1 MFDFVPPEPIA
12 EDEMLAIRTKIWDI
26 IEIHRLSQPQPALL
40 HHYTDAAGLKG
51 ILESGVLRATHI
63 AFMNDKSEYL
73 HASELLAEAIK
84 VAKSKNRSLDPLQ
97 IKLLEEMEPAVGS
110 TRPENIGLPFFVCCF
125 SAKENNLNQWRAY
138 GRGEGGYSIGFRTAE
153 LGSSLGINTILTPVL
168 YKRDVQAR
176 LVQDVLAWA
185 LEEYLKVSHKYDGV
199 DQEKHRKLWSHH
211 FLFFAAGAA
220 PVMKNPDFCEERE

>member
-1 MFDFVPPEPIA
+1 
-12 EDEMLAIRTKIWDI
+12 
-26 IEIHRLSQPQPALL
+26 
-40 HHYTDAAGLKG
+40 
-51 ILESGVLRATHI
+51 
-63 AFMNDKSEYL
+63 
-73 HASELLAEAIK
+73 
-84 VAKSKNRSLDPLQ
+84 
-97 IKLLEEMEPAVGS
+97 
-110 TRPENIGLPFFVCCF
+110 VCCF

-220 PVMKNPDFCEERE
+220 PVMKNPDFCEEREWRVVRLLGAKADCDFLPKATGLVPYVELRIGKPRTPTNESDRKLPDRLPIQRLWSGPGTSNRVSLLAGRTLLEKLDYPPTDLAASDIPYRVG